1 MKRTNLVL
9 DDVLLKEAT
18 QVLGMKTY
26 SATVNLALKE
36 ALRLRRIQTIPGF
49 FGRLTWTGD
58 LAEMREDRVTP
69 ARGKRRARS

>member
-9 DDVLLKEAT
+9 DDALLKEAT
-18 QVLGMKTY
+18 QTLGMKTY

-49 FGRLTWTGD
+49 FGRLKWVGN
-58 LAEMREDRVTP
+58 LSEMREDRVPP
-69 ARGKRRARS
+69 ARGKRKARS